1 MTSVFKKIDSTL
13 AENYKPVSVLRTVSK
28 VFEKPMQE
36 QVNNCINKFP
46 LFLCGYRKGCSAQ
59 FALMTLIKTSKVCL
73 DQKGYTGA
81 VLMNLSK
88 AFDTINHELHIA
100 KLCAYGF
107 SKGSLE
113 VILSYLSNRY
123 QLYQYNA

>member
-1 MTSVFKKIDSTL
+1 
-13 AENYKPVSVLRTVSK
+13 
-28 VFEKPMQE
+28 MQE
-36 QVNNCINKFP
+36 QVNNCINKFS
-46 LFLCGYRKGCSAQ
+46 LFLCGYRKGYSAQ
-59 FALMTLIKTSKVCL
+59 FALMTLIKTLKVCL

-88 AFDTINHELHIA
+88 AFDAINHELHIA